1 MLLKLW
7 FCLGMTENHTA
18 SCYNQKNIIF
28 FKQLTPWNSKFSL
41 NWKYFTYVA
50 MVRWHTQPFI
60 GLTFETCSI
69 EMLNAWSNSVV
80 FPGNVTHKQLN
91 IFPSK
96 HCSPFW
102 TDCLWILVTRDLWNP
117 FCVEWSFKT
126 FLRNDA
132 PINGI
137 PLPWWRGNW
146 AVHLHRRR
154 SGMVHGAFEFVMS
167 WSIARCFGFVKLSS
181 FTASLPKTTP
191 LSGICMENIFL
202 WQTGWTCGLPSFFTS
217 TILADV
223 WEQFWGCAVETNK
236 FNR

>member
-18 SCYNQKNIIF
+18 SCYNQKSIIF

-69 EMLNAWSNSVV
+69 EMLSIEMLNTWSNSVI
-80 FPGNVTHKQLN
+80 FPGNVMHKQLN

-96 HCSPFW
+96 HCSPCW

-117 FCVEWSFKT
+117 FCVEWS
-126 FLRNDA
+126 LRPSFA
-132 PINGI
+132 TMP
-137 PLPWWRGNW
+137 PLMASPC
-146 AVHLHRRR
+146 
-154 SGMVHGAFEFVMS
+154 HGDEETELSTCIADVQA
-167 WSIARCFGFVKLSS
+167 WSME
-181 FTASLPKTTP
+181 P
-191 LSGICMENIFL
+191 LSLSWVG
-202 WQTGWTCGLPSFFTS
+202 PSLAVSASWNSRPSRRACPRPHHSAAFAWRTS
-217 TILADV
+217 SCDRQAGHVGFQASSQARSWLMFESNFGDV
-223 WEQFWGCAVETNK
+223 
-236 FNR
+236 R